1 MKDYLISSENP
12 LTYLEKLE
20 KLREEYNGYNLL
32 LMNGG
37 SIWYYSNRIENPYK
51 VSPGIHGLSNHLL
64 DTPWPKVEKGKTA
77 LSRVIKGSED
87 VLVASLFELL
97 SDRERAGDED
107 LPQTGVTLEWERLLS
122 SIFIQSESYG
132 TRSSA
137 VLLVERGGLVRFYE
151 RSFGRRGQALNLLT
165 YCHQMA

>member
-1 MKDYLISSENP
+1 MQCA
-12 LTYLEKLE
+12 
-20 KLREEYNGYNLL
+20 LL
-32 LMNGG
+32 FSRM
-37 SIWYYSNRIENPYK
+37 IAIRITCWFFK
-51 VSPGIHGLSNHLL
+51 
-64 DTPWPKVEKGKTA
+64 
-77 LSRVIKGSED
+77 
-87 VLVASLFELL
+87 LL
-97 SDRERAGDED
+97 SDCERAGDED

-151 RSFGRRGQALNLLT
+151 RSFGKRGQALNLLT